1 MGCFKNKR
9 LPYTRQSTDFI
20 IIVMDCSNYY
30 FKTAHIFLYN
40 YIFSYSK
47 DFVKDTLGHKL
58 HLYQAF

>member
-9 LPYTRQSTDFI
+9 LSYARQPTDFI

-40 YIFSYSK
+40 FNYSK
-47 DFVKDTLGHKL
+47 DFVKDILGHKL